1 MGLTL
6 EVSVICGTFLPQF
19 VNFRKIFG
27 CLNFRKWENVMLTLR
42 LQVSVCGHEEW
53 VVKTKAWYLVA

>member
-1 MGLTL
+1 M
-6 EVSVICGTFLPQF
+6 ICGTFLPQF

-42 LQVSVCGHEEW
+42 LQVSICGHEEW